1 MLKTYPDAVADVIR
15 FRVSEGDAVD
25 MTVDEWLAFAHD
37 TSFHAARARA
47 RSMGIDIACLWMET
61 KTADLQD
68 AKRFADLTSESASRT
83 LMNACRVTPSRRAS

>member
-47 RSMGIDIACLWMET
+47 RSMGIDIAWDCEVT
-61 KTADLQD
+61 KTPEGYYQVQGGIEYAI
-68 AKRFADLTSESASRT
+68 AKSLAAAPFADITNT
-83 LMNACRVTPSRRAS
+83 LRC